1 MHMDLNLNSTERKL
15 LFDIRELLIEQNKL
29 LKTLL
34 PNQEDLSA
42 LKRSE
47 LMARVKELPNKPHGW
62 TKMSNEDMRTLL
74 RGDKIADK

>member
-47 LMARVKELPNKPHGW
+47 LMARAKELPNKPHGW
-62 TKMSNEDMRTLL
+62 TKLSNEDMRTLL